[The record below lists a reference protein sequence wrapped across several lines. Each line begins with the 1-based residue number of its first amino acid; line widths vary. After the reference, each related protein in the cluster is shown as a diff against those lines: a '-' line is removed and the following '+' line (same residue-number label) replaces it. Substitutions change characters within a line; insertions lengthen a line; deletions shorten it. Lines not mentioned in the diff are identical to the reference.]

1 MELFYDTAQNIADSS
16 LSIQKYLWSLVGI
29 KPTQSILKYK
39 PNHLLLENSNN
50 LLGNNVKN
58 MLSSFPVRLAG
69 ISGATA
75 VVLSAYA
82 AHKSAQKLF
91 MTNLNVVLV
100 LIDPNID
107 ERRKKALDNGNKYHF
122 YHTIALLLS
131 IKSRHPGLTFALFT
145 SGIILFSGSCYVFG
159 FGNYEKIRNLT
170 PFGGEFWAPDS
181 TEF

>member
-50 LLGNNVKN
+50 LLGNNVEN

-82 AHKSAQKLF
+82 AHKI
-91 MTNLNVVLV
+91 

-170 PFGGEFWAPDS
+170 PFGGIMFILGWLS
-181 TEF
+181 FIL